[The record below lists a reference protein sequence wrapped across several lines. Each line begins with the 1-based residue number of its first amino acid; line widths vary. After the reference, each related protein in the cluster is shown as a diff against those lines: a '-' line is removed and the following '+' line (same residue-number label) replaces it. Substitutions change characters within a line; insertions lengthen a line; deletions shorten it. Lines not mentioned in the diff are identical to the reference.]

1 MPPRRHTPASFLPM
15 SRQEMSDLGWNAC
28 DVILVTGD
36 AYVDHPSFGTAL
48 IGRLIES
55 RGWRVGII
63 AQPGWQNTADF
74 EQLGRPRLCFGITAG
89 NVDSMIANL
98 SAAKQR
104 RRGDDYSPG
113 GKAGLRPDRA
123 SIVYANRVREAYPG
137 VPIVLGG
144 LEASLRRL
152 AHYDYWDDRV
162 RRSILLDARADI
174 LVYGMGERPFL
185 EILERLAGDDGAAAD
200 LTAIHGTVTMNAA
213 PDGAVLLP
221 SYEEVARDKQRYLEA
236 HRLIEREL
244 APGDG
249 RPLTQPHG
257 DRLVVQWPPAPPMP
271 QRALDALY
279 DLPFSRKWHPSY
291 DKQGGVPAFETV
303 RASITAHRGCCG
315 DCSFCAITAHQGRIV
330 QSRSERSILDEVRR
344 IVDDPGFKG
353 TITDIGGPTANLYGA
368 RCRRWDRGRFCL
380 DRHCLLP
387 ERCPHLE
394 LGYDQAIRLYRKA
407 AQVPGVKHVFL
418 GSGLRF
424 DLLTE
429 DRDRRYLEQVAAHQV
444 SGLLKV
450 APEHCDDRVLGLM
463 NKPRFAVYEDFL
475 KSFRAAS
482 KKAGKRQFV
491 VNYFIAAHPGAS
503 LRETLKLAL
512 YLAKRRIKP
521 EQIQD
526 FIPTPMTRAT
536 CMHHTGIDPATGKRL
551 HVPRSLK
558 ERRMQRALL
567 QYDRPANRKLLEA
580 ALAELGSMHVLP
592 KFLAAAGPR
601 PPARNKP
608 KSLKRPTRGSSS
620 GRR

>member
-1 MPPRRHTPASFLPM
+1 MPPRRNNPAPFLPM
-15 SRQEMSDLGWNAC
+15 SRPEMDDLGWSTC

-36 AYVDHPSFGTAL
+36 AYVDHPSFGVAL
-48 IGRLIES
+48 IGRLLES
-55 RGWRVGII
+55 RGWRVGVI

-98 SAAKQR
+98 SAGKQR
-104 RRGDDYSPG
+104 RRSDDYSPG

-123 SIVYANRVREAYPG
+123 TIVYANRVREAYPG

-162 RRSILLDARADI
+162 RRSILLDARADV
-174 LVYGMGERPFL
+174 LVYGMGEQPFL
-185 EILERLAGDDGAAAD
+185 EILDRLAGTGN
-200 LTAIHGTVTMNAA
+200 LTAIRGTVTMGAGA
-213 PDGAVLLP
+213 PDSAVRLP
-221 SYEEVARDKQRYLEA
+221 SYEEIARDKQRYLEA
-236 HRLIEREL
+236 HRLVEREL

-249 RPLTQPHG
+249 QPLVQPHG
-257 DRLVVQWPPAPPMP
+257 DRLVVQWPAALPML

-291 DKQGGVPAFETV
+291 DAAGGVPALETV
-303 RASITAHRGCCG
+303 RSSVTAHRGCCG

-330 QSRSERSILDEVRR
+330 QSRSEQSVLAEVRR
-344 IVDDPGFKG
+344 IADDPAFKG

-368 RCRRWDRGRFCL
+368 RCKRWDRGRFCH

-394 LGYDQAIRLYRKA
+394 LGYDQSIRLYRKA

-424 DLLTE
+424 DLLTA
-429 DRDRRYLEQVAAHQV
+429 DRDRRYLEQIAAHQV

-463 NKPRFAVYEDFL
+463 NKPRFAVYEEFL
-475 KSFRAAS
+475 KRFRAAS
-482 KKAGKRQFV
+482 KKAGKQQYV
-491 VNYFIAAHPGAS
+491 VNYFIASHPGSS

-536 CMHHTGIDPATGKRL
+536 CMHHTGTDPATGKRV
-551 HVPRSLK
+551 HVPRTLK

-592 KFLAAAGPR
+592 KFLAAAGGKPR
-601 PPARNKP
+601 RKRN
-608 KSLKRPTRGSSS
+608 RP
-620 GRR
+620 